1 MELRPWSDHAINTRK
16 KLLSFNFLDIVLL
29 QVSLGLPLACFS
41 FPFRGASQIAIT
53 SNGGSKPLD
62 TEGACSSR
70 PWDKGKARPQKNFFR
85 PFGPQFGLKI
95 RGGEGGPPGP
105 SPWSATGVVS
115 KSTHLLY
122 FIAITTVDVH
132 CGFGCCAL
140 VFCCCCFSCLRDG
153 VVVPLFNPPPLA
165 RLNNGW
171 VQRSKRSFITQE
183 CTSICTS
190 NLLLVHDTADKKVEK
205 H

>member
-62 TEGACSSR
+62 TEGTCSSR

-95 RGGEGGPPGP
+95 RGGRVAPRAPPLDP
-105 SPWSATGVVS
+105 PLASFPNLPISFTSSPLPLLMYIVV
-115 KSTHLLY
+115 L
-122 FIAITTVDVH
+122 
-132 CGFGCCAL
+132 
-140 VFCCCCFSCLRDG
+140 
-153 VVVPLFNPPPLA
+153 VVVPWFFVVVVSLVYGMALWSPC
-165 RLNNGW
+165 
-171 VQRSKRSFITQE
+171 ST
-183 CTSICTS
+183 
-190 NLLLVHDTADKKVEK
+190 LLL
-205 H
+205 